1 MRIPVAQA
9 LYKAAM
15 PIAFPGL
22 ELSNDL
28 SKRTVGG
35 SVLASTVWTIWFD
48 AVAGFNKRSSAA
60 FAYLYAPDQQRST
73 LTVLTGHVSLGC
85 FARIF

>member
-22 ELSNDL
+22 KLSKDL
-28 SKRTVGG
+28 SKRNVGG
-35 SVLASTVWTIWFD
+35 STMASTVWTIWFD

-60 FAYLYAPDQQRST
+60 YAYLYAPDQQRST
-73 LTVLTGHVSLGC
+73 LTVLTGHVSPAC
-85 FARIF
+85 FVHVF

>member
-1 MRIPVAQA
+1 MRIPAAQA

-22 ELSNDL
+22 VLSDDI
-28 SKRTVGG
+28 SHRTVGG
-35 SVLASTVWTIWFD
+35 SVLASNVWTLWFD

-60 FAYLYAPDQQRST
+60 FAYLYAPNQQRST
-73 LTVLTGHVSLGC
+73 LTVLTGHVSLTYFPC
-85 FARIF
+85 VS